1 MRRIIEI
8 LILFEEFEE
17 ICCWSG
23 IRVRLVFFEVIV
35 KNRILFKRVV
45 IEGEDEE
52 IKRFM
57 EFLMRVRVGG

>member
-1 MRRIIEI
+1 M
-8 LILFEEFEE
+8 
-17 ICCWSG
+17 
-23 IRVRLVFFEVIV
+23 RLVFFEVIV